1 MSQTLPVEV
10 NGERLHAVDAPS
22 EFTTAGSFVVDL
34 VNRGEAVHVHLRLGE
49 ALSRVARLDGGNHYV
64 ERGTNLPIHIAVDES
79 LDRSVTD
86 TVEISA
92 GYGAEKTTVSVTVE
106 PPEDD
111 PGVDVDERLSRPPT
125 AEQTSKS
132 GTTTGAG
139 TLDDVRDSV
148 GDVGVLPLVGVGVV
162 ALTVALGVGLVLNSP
177 VVFVA
182 VGVVLGVA
190 LSFAASELR

>member
-34 VNRGEAVHVHLRLGE
+34 VNRGESVHVHLRLGDS
-49 ALSRVARLDGGNHYV
+49 LSRVARLDAGNHYV
-64 ERGTNLPIHIAVDES
+64 ERGAKLPIHIAVDES
-79 LDRSVTD
+79 LDRSVTG
-86 TVEISA
+86 TLEIST
-92 GYGAEKTTVSVTVE
+92 GYGAEKTTVGVTVE
-106 PPEDD
+106 PDPEDS
-111 PGVDVDERLSRPPT
+111 GVDVDERLSRPPA
-125 AEQTSKS
+125 AEQTSKP
-132 GTTTGAG
+132 GTG

-148 GDVGVLPLVGVGVV
+148 GDVGVVPLVGVGVV
-162 ALTVALGVGLVLNSP
+162 ALTVALGVGVVLNNP

-190 LSFAASELR
+190 LSFAASQLR